1 MRNSR
6 LVQEVRGVMTRF
18 EPLTP
23 EFVAANTEDG
33 LTYEEVAGSDVRE
46 LRLEGNHDTAS
57 MSPVEEE
64 EFRRRAK
71 PLIEQL

>member
-23 EFVAANTEDG
+23 EFIGAA
-33 LTYEEVAGSDVRE
+33 VR
-46 LRLEGNHDTAS
+46 
-57 MSPVEEE
+57 
-64 EFRRRAK
+64 
-71 PLIEQL
+71 PLDLSTGI

>member
-33 LTYEEVAGSDVRE
+33 LTYEEVAGILAAHGLDINKVIGAAVR
-46 LRLEGNHDTAS
+46 
-57 MSPVEEE
+57 
-64 EFRRRAK
+64 
-71 PLIEQL
+71 PLDLSTGI